1 MDKPI
6 IRTRRNFLTHGLGIV
21 GVGASLPNFL
31 IRSAMAGPAAE
42 TDQPILVVVQL
53 DGGNDGLASI
63 IPYADEAYPENRP
76 TLRVPDTDL
85 LKIDGYSAF
94 SPALTHF
101 KQMFDDNQLAVVQAV
116 GYPNGNKSHFKSMDI
131 WHTANP
137 TYTRIPREESYGWLG
152 RYCDTAFEDVIDSK
166 LSIAIKVGKSP
177 MAIRGRIHPGLE
189 LKDTRSFRYMAAGD
203 NMRKEKLYQDL
214 NSSDTLPEDAS
225 SSLDFITKTSSN
237 ANRASNEIMEL
248 IRKRGTESSY
258 PDSRLGESL
267 QMVSAM
273 IKGNLSTRV
282 FYVSQGGY
290 DTHANQ
296 EQRHLQ
302 LMTEF
307 STAMAAFQADLKAQG
322 NADRVLTMAFSEFGR
337 RVKENGG
344 GARRGTDHG
353 AANSFFLMGG
363 GVRGGVYGGQPD
375 LSALEKGN
383 LKYKIDFRSV
393 YSKVIEGW
401 LGGNATSVF
410 DQAVYDG
417 VIRPQLPDLACF
429 TSDASVKG

>member
-337 RVKENGG
+337 RVKENGS
-344 GARRGTDHG
+344 AGTDHG
-353 AANSFFLMGG
+353 KAGPMFLCGPN
-363 GVRGGVYGGQPD
+363 VRSGLYGESPSLTALDQGD
-375 LSALEKGN
+375 LAFKV
-383 LKYKIDFRSV
+383 DFRSV
-393 YSKVIEGW
+393 YATVLDKWMQTPSQKI
-401 LGGNATSVF
+401 LG
-410 DQAVYDG
+410 
-417 VIRPQLPDLACF
+417 
-429 TSDASVKG
+429 ASYEHLDFMA